1 MKKQVFVIGAA
12 AIVLSFASPV
22 LAQGSG
28 RGPVAT
34 TCSSEISRYCADK
47 KHGGGAVRDCLEAN
61 WRKLSRKCQATLGNT
76 GFGRRRR

>member
-12 AIVLSFASPV
+12 AIVLSLASPA

-47 KHGGGAVRDCLEAN
+47 KHGGGAVRDCLESICWADEE
-61 WRKLSRKCQATLGNT
+61 KPESCKESK
-76 GFGRRRR
+76 